1 MAVEN
6 LTATSRSELAL
17 ADTKQ
22 VTARPGLN
30 VFESV
35 VAVSANASVAST
47 YWMARI
53 PSNARITNMSV
64 LAFDDLASTGS
75 PTIAVGLYAVGA
87 NITSDDDC
95 LHSGIDV
102 ATAAST
108 GTRIIEDPATVG
120 LPAWDFVS
128 GQTSDPGGF
137 LDLKL
142 KIEAAATNTGGDVAL
157 TLVYVLD

>member
-6 LTATSRSELAL
+6 LTATSRSTLAL
-17 ADTKQ
+17 ADNKQ
-22 VTARPGLN
+22 VTTLPGLN
-30 VFESV
+30 VFEST
-35 VAVSANASVAST
+35 VAVTAAASTTST

-53 PSNARITNMSV
+53 PSNARITNLSV

-75 PTIAVGLYAVGA
+75 PVVAVGLFAVGS
-87 NITSDDDC
+87 NITDDDDC

-108 GTRIIEDPATVG
+108 GTRIIEDPANVG
-120 LPAWDFVS
+120 LPAWDFVN

-142 KIEAAATNTGGDVAL
+142 TIETADTNTGGDVSL
-157 TLVYVLD
+157 TLVYVMP